1 MMKLD
6 PKELRVEIV
15 RAGVFRGEHIYR
27 ITYLSYMI
35 CEEGESKEAVLKSL
49 EEKVLDCKNEQ
60 ALGDWEL

>member
-1 MMKLD
+1 
-6 PKELRVEIV
+6 
-15 RAGVFRGEHIYR
+15 
-27 ITYLSYMI
+27 MI